1 MCLVLEKFPSTV
13 LYVEEQRMFD
23 FDSAALYVKVHG
35 APENKI
41 FQSTVLYVE
50 EQRWYYNK
58 HMCMVLGKF
67 LKVQCCT

>member
-35 APENKI
+35 APEKC
-41 FQSTVLYVE
+41 QSTVLYVE
-50 EQRWYYNK
+50 EQRWYHNIYA
-58 HMCMVLGKF
+58 HGA
-67 LKVQCCT
+67 